1 MRVEAAPSARFA
13 LIAPRVMLPA
23 STTCRNRL
31 RSTRSKCIVFVL
43 REGTLRHTLI
53 ALGCSQTYCFAIGE
67 ARRPYREPPV
77 SARDMQ
83 VAAVCAARR
92 GADIA
97 RAHIAT
103 ADRIR

>member
-31 RSTRSKCIVFVL
+31 RSTRSKCIVFVF

-53 ALGCSQTYCFAIGE
+53 ALGCSQTYCFAIDE
-67 ARRPYREPPV
+67 ARRPYPG
-77 SARDMQ
+77 
-83 VAAVCAARR
+83 AAGFGPGHASRCGVRSSR

-97 RAHIAT
+97 TAHI
-103 ADRIR
+103 